1 LAFQRH
7 FLSPGMGVEILSSY
21 RKEGPAV
28 LARAPRCAQSLAG
41 FPQRIFIGFIK
52 TLDCAAVE
60 ALIPNLQPRAER
72 FGRAQFLYGVTERLT
87 RTTLVGSIM
96 PLVTRFTY
104 SPFWASK
111 PKLY

>member
-1 LAFQRH
+1 
-7 FLSPGMGVEILSSY
+7 MGVEILSSY

-72 FGRAQFLYGVTERLT
+72 FGRAQVLNCDRRASAADANRRYFVRL
-87 RTTLVGSIM
+87 
-96 PLVTRFTY
+96 PLMGFARN
-104 SPFWASK
+104 SSAGA
-111 PKLY
+111 L